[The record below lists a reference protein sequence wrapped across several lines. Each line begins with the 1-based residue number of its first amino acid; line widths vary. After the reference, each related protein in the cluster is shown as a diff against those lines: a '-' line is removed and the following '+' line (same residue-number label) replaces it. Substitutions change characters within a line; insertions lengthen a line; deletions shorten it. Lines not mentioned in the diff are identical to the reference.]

1 MKKVSRDRREVIREE
16 MLRREKI
23 LAALREGPRTVP
35 EVAAALGFPAGEVM
49 FWMMGMRKYGHLE
62 ETGEPT
68 EEGYYRYQAS
78 VKGES

>member
-35 EVAAALGFPAGEVM
+35 EVAAALGFPASEVM
-49 FWMMGMRKYGHLE
+49 FWMMGMRKYGYLE

-78 VKGES
+78 AKGES